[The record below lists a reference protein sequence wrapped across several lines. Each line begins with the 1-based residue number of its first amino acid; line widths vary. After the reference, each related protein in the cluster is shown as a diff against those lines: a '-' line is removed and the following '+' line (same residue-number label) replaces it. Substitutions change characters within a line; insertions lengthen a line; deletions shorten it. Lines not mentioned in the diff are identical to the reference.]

1 MTAYTK
7 PEIIILDAEKMIPQA
22 RITNYE
28 SFSWTHNWYGIDE
41 FTIKVNRYKNGV
53 DQFRDESYIAFKDSE
68 GTWKVGI
75 LGKVTKPKGA
85 DGKSSEQFT
94 INGIGIEGIFN
105 NRICVK
111 DFANSTTEGYT
122 VLQSMSIETAMRQI
136 VNDECIAATDTNN
149 DLPGL
154 SLNVVDYERPA
165 SNVVLDLRFSGTN
178 GSTTFKDS
186 SKFNKAITAYGEAQI
201 STAQYKFN
209 SSSLYI
215 GGVSGSRLTLAD
227 SDHWDFGSGSFS
239 VSGWVYLTDI
249 SGFREVINRD
259 SSTGYPPWH
268 VSFTSGSLRV
278 LLSQTGS
285 SWEVIIV
292 GSTVISANT
301 WNYFT
306 LIRDTS
312 LSSNQVKAYLNGSL
326 EGQASLTG
334 ALVSSSDPL
343 CVGNFGLSY
352 PLMGYLADIVVK
364 KGEIIDGTIVPV
376 TQFSD
381 PNVAEKSIRADTV
394 ASVLES
400 LGRQSGVSSR
410 LTWGG
415 ATVTGPTSDRRLFQ
429 FDVLEGNDL
438 STGENAVKLS
448 VEFGNLLTYEY
459 VYSVLNSKNF
469 LYVGGSGDGADRLL
483 TTAYSG
489 DTIPTGWD
497 RRAAFFDSTES
508 TTAAQAQAAGAA
520 QLLTLG
526 PEQTLTFD
534 YNYMSNSYK
543 FGTHFK
549 NGDIVV
555 AKVADVAEITAR
567 ITQVTETYDA
577 NGKKLSLGM
586 GTSSIDLVSIL
597 KAQIKATR
605 KLQAH

>member
-1 MTAYTK
+1 MAAYTK

-75 LGKVTKPKGA
+75 LGKVTKPKGP

-105 NRICVK
+105 NSPCMK
-111 DFANSTTEGYT
+111 DFANSTTGGYT

-136 VNDECIAATDTNN
+136 VNDTCINNTFDTGANI
-149 DLPGL
+149 PGL
-154 SLNVVDYERPA
+154 SLNVVDYKRPVSTA
-165 SNVVLDLRFSGTN
+165 WLDLRFSGTA
-178 GSTTFKDS
+178 GSTTITDS
-186 SKFNKAITAYGEAQI
+186 SQYNRALTNQGVTISATQSKFNGTSGYFNGSSYIEFANLDMSGDWSWSAWIYPTSANQTSIIFGQRILQNCGIIQLASGVFTVGAYNTSFSLQGTNVTTNTWHYLTVRKKQIDSTHWQITLWQDGVQ
-201 STAQYKFN
+201 TAQTTTTVNMINVIDPYA
-209 SSSLYI
+209 
-215 GGVSGSRLTLAD
+215 GGVGAWLGA
-227 SDHWDFGSGSFS
+227 
-239 VSGWVYLTDI
+239 
-249 SGFREVINRD
+249 
-259 SSTGYPPWH
+259 GY
-268 VSFTSGSLRV
+268 
-278 LLSQTGS
+278 
-285 SWEVIIV
+285 
-292 GSTVISANT
+292 
-301 WNYFT
+301 YFT
-306 LIRDTS
+306 
-312 LSSNQVKAYLNGSL
+312 
-326 EGQASLTG
+326 
-334 ALVSSSDPL
+334 
-343 CVGNFGLSY
+343 
-352 PLMGYLADIVVK
+352 GYLADVVFRTDAS
-364 KGEIIDGTIVPV
+364 IDGTIVPT

-381 PNVAEKSIRADTV
+381 PNVAEKSVRTDTV

-410 LTWGG
+410 LTWNG
-415 ATVTGPTSDRRLFQ
+415 AAITGPTSDRRLFQ

-438 STGENAVKLS
+438 STGTNAVKLS

-469 LYVGGSGDGADRLL
+469 LYVGGSGDGANRLL
-483 TTAYSG
+483 TTAHSG
-489 DTIPTGWD
+489 DTVPTGWD

-543 FGTHFK
+543 YGTHFK
-549 NGDIVV
+549 LGDIVV

-567 ITQVTETYDA
+567 ITQVTETYDE
-577 NGKKLSLGM
+577 NGKKLSFGM